1 MSRAAI
7 GSRIKFLV
15 DTPEKIWG
23 HLDTHEYL
31 EAARR
36 ILQATE
42 VYRLLQQNSAPEIRS
57 RFPLVQRQWPSIQ
70 NFRSPLSIQENGF

>member
-1 MSRAAI
+1 M

-36 ILQATE
+36 ILQASE
-42 VYRLLQQNSAPEIRS
+42 VHSSLQKSSAAEIKA
-57 RFPLVQRQWPSIQ
+57 RFPVVNRQWPSI
-70 NFRSPLSIQENGF
+70 NSFRSEVVDLSRCNEGGY